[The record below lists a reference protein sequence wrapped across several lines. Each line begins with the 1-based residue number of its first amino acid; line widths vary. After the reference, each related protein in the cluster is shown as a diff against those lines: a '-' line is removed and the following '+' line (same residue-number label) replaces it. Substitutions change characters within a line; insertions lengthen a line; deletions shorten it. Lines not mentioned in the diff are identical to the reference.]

1 MYLCNGGVK
10 VIGKEKYKN
19 IILYFLHKTNNVHL
33 GKTKLMKLIYFL
45 DFDHFEKYSVS
56 VTGDSYCNL
65 RAGPV
70 PDRASL
76 ILEEMKK
83 EGLIDISTKQVN
95 NIRKYEYTPLVSPNI
110 DIFKIT
116 EINMLKEVCK
126 KWEHH
131 STAEIVNASHGEEP
145 WIATREGENIPYAL
159 AFYRRKFDV
168 PDFDDDKDNICST
181 STEYALV

>member
-1 MYLCNGGVK
+1 M
-10 VIGKEKYKN
+10 IGKEKYKN
-19 IILYFLHKTNNVHL
+19 IILYFLHKINNVHL

-45 DFDHFEKYSVS
+45 DFDHFEKYSIS

-65 RAGPV
+65 PAGPV

-159 AFYRRKFDV
+159 AFYRHKFDM